1 MERDEKDGAKAKPTA
16 DRDEQKRIV
25 EALILA
31 AREPIGAVRLG
42 QVVPG
47 LNAAGARQIV
57 AELRADYER
66 EQRGY
71 ELVEVAGGYR
81 VRTRPE
87 LADLVSRLDLERP
100 ARLSRAALE
109 TLAVVAYRQ
118 PVTRGEIEHVRGV
131 DCGPVVRNL
140 LERHLLRI
148 AGHREVPGRPMLYG
162 TTRRFLELF
171 GLASL
176 EDLPSLRDL
185 DELVRA
191 AAAAGTV
198 EVEGDAEP
206 GSEGAEAG
214 AADEADGREEAPEAG
229 GDDDDDADDEDDGP
243 SPELH

>member
-1 MERDEKDGAKAKPTA
+1 MERE
-16 DRDEQKRIV
+16 EQKRIV

-47 LNAAGARQIV
+47 LNAAGARAIV
-57 AELRADYER
+57 AELRADYDR
-66 EQRGY
+66 EQRGF

-118 PVTRGEIEHVRGV
+118 PVTRGEIEQVRGV

-140 LERHLLRI
+140 LERHLLRL
-148 AGHREVPGRPMLYG
+148 AGHRDVPGRPMLYG

-191 AAAAGTV
+191 AAAAGSV
-198 EVEGDAEP
+198 EVE
-206 GSEGAEAG
+206 SGAEADG
-214 AADEADGREEAPEAG
+214 AAEVEAADAADDGANEDEDEAE
-229 GDDDDDADDEDDGP
+229 DEDDGP

>member
-1 MERDEKDGAKAKPTA
+1 MERE
-16 DRDEQKRIV
+16 EQKRIV

-31 AREPIGAVRLG
+31 ASEPIGAVRLG

-47 LNAAGARQIV
+47 LNAAGARSIV
-57 AELRADYER
+57 AELRADYDR
-66 EQRGY
+66 EQRGF

-118 PVTRGEIEHVRGV
+118 PVTRGEIEQVRGV

-140 LERHLLRI
+140 LERHLLRL

-171 GLASL
+171 GLGSL

-191 AAAAGTV
+191 AAAAGNLEV
-198 EVEGDAEP
+198 ESGAEAESEAEPSAEAAAEGDA
-206 GSEGAEAG
+206 
-214 AADEADGREEAPEAG
+214 DEEEEAE
-229 GDDDDDADDEDDGP
+229 DEDEGP